1 MIPDSETFV
10 KNCRQFYWEKLKTW
24 VTFASS
30 QQPTVIIQQSSLT
43 AFFLCIDIWILII
56 ILTSLGRPTI
66 FAAKSSR
73 WDIVWYALVAHS
85 TSHSQEWAASFK
97 NIHLPELL
105 MEATER
111 RKKSSFQLALTCT
124 GSVNWFCALLHNNTF
139 MQSAMAFRK
148 NGSITGHVV

>member
-1 MIPDSETFV
+1 MIPDSQTFV

-43 AFFLCIDIWILII
+43 AFFLCINIWILII

-105 MEATER
+105 MEATEW
-111 RKKSSFQLALTCT
+111 RKKVAFNFLWHVQVVSTDFVRYCT
-124 GSVNWFCALLHNNTF
+124 TIHLCRVPWLSVKMEASLV
-139 MQSAMAFRK
+139 M
-148 NGSITGHVV
+148 